1 MDSKKTKNK
10 INNETVIK
18 HNNDLNTKKKKPV
31 ITKKDMKNTYI
42 DIDSNFDLLEKDLVK
57 FKSEFTNFMI
67 RFRQLRKEFRKY
79 GKETTK
85 KGRKNNMNDN
95 LMVPK
100 RKPTGF
106 QVAVNLSKELC
117 IFLNVSEDTKMNCSE
132 VSRRMNIY
140 FINNSLQEGVNI
152 KLDKKLKDLLKP
164 NKDEQI
170 TYFNLQ
176 KYLKKHYI
184 KNNN

>member
-1 MDSKKTKNK
+1 MGKKNGKNDVK
-10 INNETVIK
+10 EKEVTLEVTPDVIEDVK
-18 HNNDLNTKKKKPV
+18 EEVKKEV
-31 ITKKDMKNTYI
+31 VKNTYI
-42 DIDSNFDLLEKDLVK
+42 EIDEHFDFLEKDLVK
-57 FKSEFTNFMI
+57 FKSEFTDFMV
-67 RFRQLRKEFRKY
+67 RFRKLRKDFRKY
-79 GKETTK
+79 GKDTTK
-85 KGRKNNMNDN
+85 KGRKTNMDNN

-117 IFLNVSEDTKMNCSE
+117 DFLNVSEDTKLNCSE

-140 FINNSLQEGVNI
+140 FTNNSLQEGVDI
-152 KLDKKLKDLLKP
+152 KMDKKLKDLLKP
-164 NKDEQI
+164 GKDEQV

-184 KNNN
+184 KNKN

>member
-1 MDSKKTKNK
+1 M
-10 INNETVIK
+10 V
-18 HNNDLNTKKKKPV
+18 
-31 ITKKDMKNTYI
+31 
-42 DIDSNFDLLEKDLVK
+42 
-57 FKSEFTNFMI
+57 

-85 KGRKNNMNDN
+85 KGRKNKMNDN
-95 LMVPK
+95 LLVPK

-117 IFLNVSEDTKMNCSE
+117 QFLNIEEDTKLNCSE

-140 FINNSLQEGVNI
+140 FTNNSLQDGVNI
-152 KLDKKLKDLLKP
+152 KMDKKLKDLLKP
-164 NKDEQI
+164 EKDEQV

-184 KNNN
+184 KKKIIN